1 MKIVIQIVLWVVIV
15 FLGYQLYNS
24 INGPIK
30 FNKVKEERY
39 AKVIDNLKDI
49 SAAELAYQELVGK
62 FTGSFDTLVRFVDT
76 AQFAVTSRRDTSF
89 ADVEKNKAFGL
100 DPQTGGYYK
109 EASIIDTLGFVPVRD
124 SLFGGTDRY
133 KKMMEIPLEGIDDK
147 IELESGQII
156 KNDIKYSVFRA
167 RVHKDIMLSDL
178 NNDLLLQEKQTVS
191 VEGVNGQYLQVGS
204 LDDINTS
211 GNWPKK
217 FDFAKKQ

>member
-1 MKIVIQIVLWVVIV
+1 MKIIIQIVLWVVII

-30 FNKVKEERY
+30 FNEEKEIRY

-49 SAAELAYQELVGK
+49 TAAELAYQEVIGN
-62 FTGSFDTLVRFVDT
+62 FTGSYDSLVRFIDT
-76 AQFAVTSRRDTSF
+76 AQFALTARRDTSF

-100 DPQTGGYYK
+100 DAQTGGYYSEK
-109 EASIIDTLGFVPVRD
+109 SIIDTLGFVPVKD

-133 KKMMEIPLEGIDDK
+133 KRMMNIPLEGINEK
-147 IELESGQII
+147 IELKTGYIL
-156 KNDIKYSVFRA
+156 KNDVKYSVFRA
-167 RVHKDIMLSDL
+167 RVSKDAILGDL
-178 NNDLLLQEKQTVS
+178 NRDLLIQEKQTVS
-191 VEGVNGQYLQVGS
+191 VEGVNGKFIQVGS

-217 FDFAKKQ
+217 YDFDRK